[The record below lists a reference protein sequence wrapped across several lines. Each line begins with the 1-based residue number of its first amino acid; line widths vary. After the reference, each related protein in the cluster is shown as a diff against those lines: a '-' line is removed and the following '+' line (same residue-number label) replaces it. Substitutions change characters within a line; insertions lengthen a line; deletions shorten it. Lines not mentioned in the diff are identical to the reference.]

1 MSNFTDFFPAA
12 GGGGGGIPKYEEFTA
27 SGTFTPS
34 QDLID
39 AGGRIAYIVV
49 GGGQRGYSGSQYW
62 QQGGNGGAVI
72 SGYTTL
78 NATTGCAITI
88 GAGGTADAGAGG
100 DSSAAFA
107 SAGGTT
113 ITAKGGAG
121 AGTGI
126 GGNHAAVGR
135 TQGWDLGMG
144 YAAHPGV
151 LGMFGKGGGAGVY
164 QSYSNGAGG
173 NYGSADPGEHGSYGA
188 GTSYNENGNNGFV
201 RITWFE

>member
-12 GGGGGGIPKYEEFTA
+12 GGGGGSMPKYQEFTA

-34 QDLID
+34 QELID

-49 GGGQRGYSGSQYW
+49 GGGQKGYSGAQLWAY
-62 QQGGNGGAVI
+62 GGNGGAVI
-72 SGYTTL
+72 YGYTTL
-78 NATTGCAITI
+78 TGTTGCTITI

-121 AGTGI
+121 SGMGI
-126 GGNHAAVGR
+126 GGNPASVLQNFDSYGKSSFS
-135 TQGWDLGMG
+135 
-144 YAAHPGV
+144 AHPGV
-151 LGMFGKGGGAGVY
+151 MGFGKGGGGSSNGVWTY
-164 QSYSNGAGG
+164 NGAGG
-173 NYGSADPGEHGSYGA
+173 NYGSTDPEQNGTYGA
-188 GTSYNENGNNGFV
+188 GTSYNQNANNGFV